1 MHGQGD
7 HHLIKNYEKAVSLLI
22 QKVLRSN
29 SITDVT
35 IKEVSMGLRI
45 NTNVTSLAAQR
56 TLGNNNAD
64 KSKTLGK
71 LSSGTRIVR
80 SADDAAGLA
89 ISEKLK
95 AQVRSTN
102 QAERNA
108 NDGISM
114 IQTAEGGLNEISNIL
129 IRLRELSIQS
139 ASDTVGDTER
149 KFTDLEYQNLKQEVE
164 RISQVT
170 EFNGKKLLN
179 GQGESYDFQ
188 IGINNDEFQ
197 DRISFDTQLL
207 NSSMDNLGIA
217 GLAVDSKNSAQEGLE
232 AIDTAIQTVSGQRA
246 ELGAKQNRLTSTI
259 QNLQV
264 SSENLS
270 AANSRIRDTDYAAE
284 TAKKTKLDI
293 LTNAGTSVL
302 AQSNSQGQAALNL
315 IG

>member
-1 MHGQGD
+1 
-7 HHLIKNYEKAVSLLI
+7 
-22 QKVLRSN
+22 
-29 SITDVT
+29 
-35 IKEVSMGLRI
+35 MGLRI

-56 TLGNNNAD
+56 TLSVNNKDQAN
-64 KSKTLGK
+64 TLGK

-129 IRLRELSIQS
+129 IRLRELSVQS

-149 KFTDLEYQNLKQEVE
+149 KFTDLEYQNLKQEME

-179 GQGESYDFQ
+179 GEGDSYDFQ
-188 IGINNDEFQ
+188 IGINNDDFQ
-197 DRISFDTQLL
+197 DRISFDTELL
-207 NSSMDNLGIA
+207 NSSIGSLGVD
-217 GLAVDSKNSAQEGLE
+217 GLAVSSKEDAQNGLIS
-232 AIDTAIQTVSGQRA
+232 IDNAIQQVSGQRA
-246 ELGAKQNRLTSTI
+246 ELGAKQNRLSSTI

-302 AQSNSQGQAALNL
+302 AQSNAQGQAALKL

>member
-1 MHGQGD
+1 
-7 HHLIKNYEKAVSLLI
+7 
-22 QKVLRSN
+22 
-29 SITDVT
+29 
-35 IKEVSMGLRI
+35 MGLRI
-45 NTNVTSLAAQR
+45 NTNVSSLSAQR
-56 TLGNNNAD
+56 TLGVNNTQQAD
-64 KSKTLGK
+64 TLGK
-71 LSSGTRIVR
+71 LSSGTRIVK

-95 AQVRSTN
+95 AQIRSTN

-114 IQTAEGGLNEISNIL
+114 IQTAEGGLSEISNIL
-129 IRLRELSIQS
+129 VRLRELSIQS
-139 ASDTVGDTER
+139 ASDTVGDSER

-179 GQGESYDFQ
+179 GAGDKYDFQ
-188 IGINNDEFQ
+188 IGINNDDFQ
-197 DRISFDTQLL
+197 DRISFDAAQL
-207 NSSMDNLGIA
+207 NSSISQLGID
-217 GLAVDSKNSAQEGLE
+217 GLGVESKENAQVGLE
-232 AIDTAIQTVSGQRA
+232 SLDNAIQMVSGQRA

-264 SSENLS
+264 NSENLS

-302 AQSNSQGQAALNL
+302 AQSNAQGQAALKL